1 MIIGK
6 KIFEFEEIDS
16 TSSEARRRASQ
27 VEEGTV
33 FLSKIQTGGRGKPG
47 SNWFSPEGGLYF
59 SIILKPFRDPK
70 ELSEITLVFARAVV
84 SSLLKFGDLK
94 AEIKLPNDVLVKGQK
109 ICGILTERISS
120 GLDVPSL
127 IVGIGVNVNVSN
139 FPKDLNATSIKLE
152 IKREVDLKKYFK
164 ILLSELDK
172 EYLKFLKSSV

>member
-33 FLSKIQTGGRGKPG
+33 FLAKRQTQGRGKPG
-47 SNWFSPEGGLYF
+47 SSWFSPEGGLYF

-94 AEIKLPNDVLVKGQK
+94 ADIKLPNDVLVKGRK
-109 ICGILTERISS
+109 ICGILTERMSS
-120 GLDVPSL
+120 GTM
-127 IVGIGVNVNVSN
+127 IVGIGVNLNITL
-139 FPKDLNATSIKLE
+139 FPEDLSATSIKLE
-152 IKREVDLKKYFK
+152 IGKEVDRRKYFK
-164 ILLSELDK
+164 TLLNELEC